1 MSHYDASK
9 DWIRMTQESDYV
21 SIYLRLSRVIKSL
34 YPLFHK
40 ELQRLEAFLAWGLH
54 MS

>member
-1 MSHYDASK
+1 
-9 DWIRMTQESDYV
+9 MTQESDYV

-54 MS
+54 LGRLFTNELNQQSN